1 MCGIAGMLGV
11 PWELAQGAASRM
23 LTAMRHRGPD
33 DSGMEILQNPQAP
46 ARPVVLLH
54 TRLAILDL
62 TSAGHQPMSDHPA
75 DPRQKPN
82 WIVFNGEVFNY
93 QDLHAELAGA
103 GWPCRT
109 RSDTEVILHAYR
121 VWGEASVARL
131 RGMFTWC
138 LIEAERETAWFCR
151 DRLGVKPLYLA
162 RPRCGGLLFAS
173 EVRTLLAGGPVLL
186 ADYDTKDTIWRY
198 STVAY
203 TDHHDLLLLA
213 L

>member
-11 PWELAQGAASRM
+11 SWELAQGAAPRM
-23 LTAMRHRGPD
+23 LAAMQHRGPD
-33 DSGMEILQNPQAP
+33 DSGMEILQNSQAP
-46 ARPVVLLH
+46 DRPVILLH

-121 VWGEASVARL
+121 VWGEKSVERL

-138 LIEAERETAWFCR
+138 LIDTEPIPAKPSGFSFRVDQAPSEHPP
-151 DRLGVKPLYLA
+151 KPLHGCLAPDAIGMEDHLRVRASAA
-162 RPRCGGLLFAS
+162 RPTGSG
-173 EVRTLLAGGPVLL
+173 
-186 ADYDTKDTIWRY
+186 
-198 STVAY
+198 
-203 TDHHDLLLLA
+203 
-213 L
+213 

>member
-1 MCGIAGMLGV
+1 MLGV
-11 PWELAQGAASRM
+11 PWELAQGAAPRM
-23 LTAMRHRGPD
+23 LTAMHHRGPD
-33 DSGMEILQNPQAP
+33 DSGMEILQNPQTQD
-46 ARPVVLLH
+46 RPVVLLH

-131 RGMFTWC
+131 RGMS
-138 LIEAERETAWFCR
+138 IRR
-151 DRLGVKPLYLA
+151 SR
-162 RPRCGGLLFAS
+162 RS
-173 EVRTLLAGGPVLL
+173 
-186 ADYDTKDTIWRY
+186 
-198 STVAY
+198 
-203 TDHHDLLLLA
+203 
-213 L
+213 